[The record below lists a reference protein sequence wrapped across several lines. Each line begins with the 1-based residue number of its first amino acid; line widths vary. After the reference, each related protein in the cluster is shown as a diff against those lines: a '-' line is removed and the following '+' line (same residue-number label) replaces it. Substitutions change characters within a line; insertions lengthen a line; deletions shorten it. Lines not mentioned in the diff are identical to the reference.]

1 MLPWNNAANHLAYY
15 RSVIFSYLLTNSAWT
30 VLCCF
35 QILVD
40 IINNDNLGDTII
52 RSRIWIP
59 NCFRIITA
67 SLTSVECRSWI
78 IRTPRFLNG
87 RCINDLDQTNPDEN
101 LEVLWL
107 DLLLSLTSFDVS
119 FKVAIFV
126 SWHFK
131 FNLDNLN
138 YFVGWAKLGGQEW
151 RCYRH
156 FGGKSKTLWFTAF
169 ISNS

>member
-1 MLPWNNAANHLAYY
+1 M
-15 RSVIFSYLLTNSAWT
+15 
-30 VLCCF
+30 

-87 RCINDLDQTNPDEN
+87 RCIKDLDQTNPDEN

-119 FKVAIFV
+119 LKVTIFDI
-126 SWHFK
+126 S
-131 FNLDNLN
+131 NLIWIIPIKYLKNIFFRMDK
-138 YFVGWAKLGGQEW
+138 VGWPRMVML
-151 RCYRH
+151 
-156 FGGKSKTLWFTAF
+156 
-169 ISNS
+169 

>member
-1 MLPWNNAANHLAYY
+1 MKFYFQKMENIQKKNFRDIDLFHFTSFL
-15 RSVIFSYLLTNSAWT
+15 AWT
-30 VLCCF
+30 ILNFLVHWVQSTVYIGKQFVYKIQLFVYYF

-87 RCINDLDQTNPDEN
+87 RCIKDLDLTSPDEN

-119 FKVAIFV
+119 FKSCYFL
-126 SWHFK
+126 WH
-131 FNLDNLN
+131 
-138 YFVGWAKLGGQEW
+138 
-151 RCYRH
+151 
-156 FGGKSKTLWFTAF
+156 S
-169 ISNS
+169 